1 MRDTRVTV
9 DPKDVRTFPQGRVN
23 TERVDNTTEEEIAQ
37 HAAEDEAEALQE
49 MAAYVQRIRHRLEM
63 TQIQFAGEMG
73 VSLDT
78 LRNWEQGRRYPTGAA
93 KALLRI
99 LDREPEAALSAL
111 RDN

>member
-1 MRDTRVTV
+1 MKDTRVTV
-9 DPKDVRTFPQGRVN
+9 DPKDVRTFPRGRVDP
-23 TERVDNTTEEEIAQ
+23 ERVDNTTEDEIAR
-37 HAAEDEAEALQE
+37 HKAEDEAEPLQE
-49 MAAYVQRIRHRLEM
+49 MAAYVRRIRHRLEM
-63 TQIQFAGEMG
+63 TQTRFAREMG

-111 RDN
+111 RDD